1 MARVRHLNKPPIQEA
16 VIDFVFSGSQME
28 RDGLDSLASTFP
40 KEHWQRQTITT
51 TTVQAQ
57 IGGAEGALEPKA
69 TSAFEGYSMR
79 ELEGSRF
86 VQLRE
91 DRLTI
96 SRVADYQRW
105 EDLVS
110 DAAKNFG
117 EFVAAGNPTRVTRVA
132 ARFVNRIP
140 MHLGTF
146 GDLLTIPP
154 QVLPELPDA
163 RVSDFIRRHVI
174 QGLELDFASNL
185 TVATVTP
192 LPDETSNALLIDI
205 DVFKQV
211 DLPPIFSEFDP
222 YLNVMRS
229 IKNSI
234 FFGSVTE
241 RALEPFI

>member
-1 MARVRHLNKPPIQEA
+1 MARVRHLSKPPIQEA
-16 VIDFVFSGSQME
+16 VIDFVFSGSHME
-28 RDGLDSLASTFP
+28 RGGLDSLASTFP
-40 KEHWQRQTITT
+40 RELWKRQTITT

-69 TSAFEGYSMR
+69 TSAFEGFSMR
-79 ELEGSRF
+79 ELSGSRI

-91 DRLTI
+91 DRLTV
-96 SRVADYQRW
+96 SRVVSYQRW

-110 DAAKNFG
+110 DAATNFDR
-117 EFVAAGNPTRVTRVA
+117 FVAAGNPTRVTRVA

-140 MHLGTF
+140 MHLGAF
-146 GDLLTIPP
+146 DDLLAIPP

-163 RVSDFIRRHVI
+163 RVTDFLRRHVI
-174 QGLELDFASNL
+174 QGLELDFSATL
-185 TVATVTP
+185 TVATVIP
-192 LPDETSNALLIDI
+192 LPNESSNALLIDI
-205 DVFKQV
+205 DVSKQV
-211 DLPPIFSEFDP
+211 DLPPVFSEFDT
-222 YLNVMRS
+222 YLNVVRS